1 MIKIKGVGGSVVVV
15 VGVSGI
21 GGGVGCGI
29 RLPPVVLYF
38 SITPATK

>member
-21 GGGVGCGI
+21 GVGVGCCIG
-29 RLPPVVLYF
+29 LPPAVLYF
-38 SITPATK
+38 PVTSATK